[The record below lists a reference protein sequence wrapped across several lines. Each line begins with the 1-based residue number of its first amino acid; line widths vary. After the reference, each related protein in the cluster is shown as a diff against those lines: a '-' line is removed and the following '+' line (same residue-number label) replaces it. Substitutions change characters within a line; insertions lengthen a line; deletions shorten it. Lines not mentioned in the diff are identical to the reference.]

1 MNKRIKNKLTNNIKR
16 KRKAFRCGVR
26 IPLTRAERKLAR
38 RNKVVVLSTI
48 GDGLKDQYETSRG
61 LGLSLEATKEIIEFM
76 TKEETWEER
85 INRIDS
91 YKFANPTPIK
101 VHKSPTIWD
110 KIKDKLKEW
119 LR

>member
-1 MNKRIKNKLTNNIKR
+1 MNKRIKNKLTKNIKR

-26 IPLTRAERKLAR
+26 IPLTRAERKLVR
-38 RNKVVVLSTI
+38 KDKVVTLLTI
-48 GDGLKDQYETSRG
+48 GDALKGQSEKSKGLE
-61 LGLSLEATKEIIEFM
+61 LPLEATKEIIEFM

-91 YKFANPTPIK
+91 YKFDNPTPIK
-101 VHKSPTIWD
+101 VHKSPTVWD